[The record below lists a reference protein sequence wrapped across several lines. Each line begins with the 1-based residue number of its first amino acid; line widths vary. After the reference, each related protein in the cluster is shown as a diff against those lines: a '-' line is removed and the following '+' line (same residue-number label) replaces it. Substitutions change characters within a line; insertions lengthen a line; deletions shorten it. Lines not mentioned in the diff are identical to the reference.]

1 MNNRNNLIDLLR
13 FLAAVWVCL
22 FHINA
27 MIAFHSN
34 CYADIVYQGF
44 LGVPVFF
51 VISGYCI
58 YYAAHRAKT
67 ASSFIIRRLFRIYP
81 AYWLS
86 LIITITALIINK
98 LIHGDNPVHLP
109 KTITSFL
116 ETITLLS
123 NPFSSVQN
131 INYVSWTL
139 TYEIFFYLLVFIGLL
154 LPALYRLLWI
164 IAISIAVF
172 FLPQHDNWPLFFIQ
186 CWPYFCLGMVIFRM
200 LHCRNEF
207 FWLNVV
213 LLILTIAGFFFIK
226 TPMVNIIVGIVTGTL
241 IIINHFKPLK
251 NNWLSG
257 LGDYSYAIY
266 LLHIPVYIYLLGDIK
281 ETKLL
286 ENNLWLSIL
295 WDMTLVALTIFLSS
309 FVYKYVELPFIQRG
323 KNVADKYQ
331 KRFYLKHVVNR

>member
-13 FLAAVWVCL
+13 IIAAVWVCL

-34 CYADIVYQGF
+34 WYSDIVYQGF
-44 LGVPVFF
+44 LGVPIFF

-58 YYAAHRAKT
+58 YYAAHHAKT
-67 ASSFIIRRLFRIYP
+67 SSSFIIRRLFRIYP

-86 LIITITALIINK
+86 LIITICCLIAYK
-98 LIHGDNPVHLP
+98 LIHGSNPVHLP
-109 KTITSFL
+109 KTAGSIL

-123 NPFSSVQN
+123 NPFSALQN

-154 LPALYRLLWI
+154 LPPLYRLLWMI
-164 IAISIAVF
+164 VISIAVF
-172 FLPQHDNWPLFFIQ
+172 ILPQHDNWPLFFIQ
-186 CWPYFCLGMVIFRM
+186 YWPYFCLGMIIFRL
-200 LHCRNEF
+200 LHCIHEY
-207 FWLNVV
+207 FWLNMV
-213 LLILTIAGFFFIK
+213 LLALTIAGFFFIA
-226 TPMVNIIVGIVTGTL
+226 TPAAKIITGAITGAL
-241 IIINHFKPLK
+241 IIINHYKPLK
-251 NNWLSG
+251 SNWLSS

-266 LLHIPVYIYLLGDIK
+266 LIHIPVCIYLLGDIK

-295 WDMTLVALTIFLSS
+295 WDMALVALTIFLSKL
-309 FVYKYVELPFIQRG
+309 VYKYVELPFIQKG
-323 KNVADKYQ
+323 KNMADKYQ
-331 KRFYLKHVVNR
+331 KAFA

>member
-13 FLAAVWVCL
+13 FLAAVWVCM

-27 MIAFHSN
+27 MIPFHN
-34 CYADIVYQGF
+34 NWYADIVYRGF
-44 LGVPVFF
+44 LGVPLFF
-51 VISGYCI
+51 VISGYCV
-58 YYAAHRAKT
+58 YYAAHHAKT

-86 LIITITALIINK
+86 LIITLTALIINK

-109 KTITSFL
+109 KTIISFL
-116 ETITLLS
+116 ETVTLLS
-123 NPFSSVQN
+123 NPFSAMQN

-164 IAISIAVF
+164 IIISIAVF
-172 FLPQHDNWPLFFIQ
+172 FLPLHDNWPLFFIQ
-186 CWPYFCLGMVIFRM
+186 YWPYFCLGMVTFRL

-207 FWLNVV
+207 FALNIL
-213 LLILTIAGFFFIK
+213 LLILTIAGFFHIT
-226 TPMVNIIVGIVTGTL
+226 TPIVNIITGVITGAF

-251 NNWLSG
+251 RNWLSG

-266 LLHIPVYIYLLGDIK
+266 LIHIPVCIYLLGDIK

-295 WDMTLVALTIFLSS
+295 WDMALIVLTIFLSRL
-309 FVYKYVELPFIQRG
+309 VYKFVELPFIQRG
-323 KNVADKYQ
+323 KNMADKYQ
-331 KRFYLKHVVNR
+331 KSFSINHVVNR

>member
-22 FHINA
+22 FHIND
-27 MIAFHSN
+27 MIVFHSN
-34 CYADIVYQGF
+34 WYFNIVYNGF

-58 YYAAHRAKT
+58 YYAAHHAKT
-67 ASSFIIRRLFRIYP
+67 ASGFIIRRLFRIYP

-86 LIITITALIINK
+86 LIVTISCLIVRK

-109 KTITSFL
+109 KTPGSFL
-116 ETITLLS
+116 ETVSLLS
-123 NPFSSVQN
+123 SPFSAVTN

-154 LPALYRLLWI
+154 LPAVYRLLWI
-164 IAISIAVF
+164 IVISIAVF

-186 CWPYFCLGMVIFRM
+186 YWPYFCLGMIIFRM
-200 LHCRNEF
+200 LHCMNEY
-207 FWLNVV
+207 FWLNIV
-213 LLILTIAGFFFIK
+213 LLVLTIAGFFFIT
-226 TPMVNIIVGIVTGTL
+226 TPAPKIITGAITGAL

-251 NNWLSG
+251 SNRVSR

-266 LLHIPVYIYLLGDIK
+266 LIHIPVCLYLLGDIK

-295 WDMTLVALTIFLSS
+295 WDMTLVAIAIFLSKL
-309 FVYKYVELPFIQRG
+309 VYKYVELPFIQKG
-323 KNVADKYQ
+323 KNVANKYQ
-331 KRFYLKHVVNR
+331 NIFT